1 MKILLIHF
9 RRVCVTAGLIFAAY
23 YLALC
28 VGSRFILALPWSPSI
43 SGHVFCVV
51 RGPVIPRRGML
62 VAFRPPQTPYAPA
75 GMWWMK
81 YVVGLPGD
89 RIQIKG
95 REVWVGGIWRG
106 HCAARA
112 RQDGAALQC
121 TKAGII
127 PAGYVFVWGT
137 HPRSFDSRY
146 AEVGLINEKDFMG
159 HGIRLF

>member
-1 MKILLIHF
+1 MRITGRHIGKVGMTMILILGMQQLVVEIGTRGF
-9 RRVCVTAGLIFAAY
+9 
-23 YLALC
+23 LA
-28 VGSRFILALPWSPSI
+28 IPWSASI
-43 SGHVFCVV
+43 PGHVFWVV
-51 RGPVIPRRGML
+51 RGTVVPQRGLL
-62 VAFRPPQTPYAPA
+62 VAFRPPRTPYAPS

-81 YVVGLPGD
+81 YIAGLPGD
-89 RIQIKG
+89 AIVVRG
-95 REVWVGGIWRG
+95 RDVWVHGIWRG
-106 HCAARA
+106 HCAKRA
-112 RQDGAALQC
+112 RQDHAVLQC